1 MMPLDK
7 RNSIIAK
14 ATGFLAVGHCF
25 QTTASFYHT
34 AGAQCMQYEH
44 TFCVPF
50 LCDGS
55 AKDARL
61 ASSLSSMHRAVT
73 DRT

>member
-25 QTTASFYHT
+25 HTTASFYHT
-34 AGAQCMQYEH
+34 AGAQCMHYEH

-55 AKDARL
+55 ARYQFVEIHSWFYVWSIA
-61 ASSLSSMHRAVT
+61 
-73 DRT
+73 